1 MDQNR
6 KIDLPVGVLP
16 ESVDSSLCNSADL
29 QFLWLAVQDQ
39 QWVNLDLKVQRS
51 INAPM
56 EVSIEPSRSL
66 ACKNNFFD
74 VILVKLLRKAEV
86 NRLNS
91 FEALSLTQCAVWP
104 LWSWHHMTTYYSIN
118 TIVRSF
124 FFQASLHLML
134 NYDKT
139 VISGSFEPIQDFWG
153 ISLSQQF
160 LAMLIFCILSLRPSW
175 HSDRMVIFGLIE
187 KSLDFSGFSCPCW
200 DTRTPLG
207 GAFETGSKPS
217 VGSVFWVGGGGG
229 GQHVLRLQR
238 AP

>member
-1 MDQNR
+1 MNPNSQQIAHGERQLTLSHKVGGSRLTMGSDPFWSLMDQNR
-6 KIDLPVGVLP
+6 KIHLPVGVLP

-56 EVSIEPSRSL
+56 EASKELSRSL

-74 VILVKLLRKAEV
+74 VIIVKLLWKAEV

-124 FFQASLHLML
+124 FFQVSLHLML

-139 VISGSFEPIQDFWG
+139 VIRADSG
-153 ISLSQQF
+153 F
-160 LAMLIFCILSLRPSW
+160 LGNFFVPA
-175 HSDRMVIFGLIE
+175 IFGHVDILYSISS
-187 KSLDFSGFSCPCW
+187 SL
-200 DTRTPLG
+200 
-207 GAFETGSKPS
+207 
-217 VGSVFWVGGGGG
+217 V
-229 GQHVLRLQR
+229 RLW
-238 AP
+238 